1 MTSGIMMANAEK
13 IGRYDILEL
22 LGEGGMGKVFRA
34 RDSQGDR
41 IVALKV
47 MTGGPS
53 ASEEI
58 HRRFRREASAGLR
71 LNHPNIVKIFEVGE
85 QEGQFFIS
93 MEFVEG
99 KTVRQLLRQSPL
111 KPREAIDV
119 GIAVCEALK
128 EAHSLGIVH
137 RDIKSENLMV
147 TGDGTVKVMDFGIAK
162 LQDASILTQE
172 GTVLGTAS
180 YMSPEQAV
188 GEPVD
193 PRSDIFSLGIV
204 LFEALTGQLPFPGD
218 YELAVIYSIV
228 NLAPVGIRELNKD
241 VPELL
246 EQVIAKAMRKE
257 PQQRYQN
264 VDEMIQDLMKVKA
277 FLEGRLGTVRTPPKL
292 LASVDWPKA
301 EEKGVEVTAAR
312 RRGFEARLAGRD
324 DEFETLKR
332 LFDQAAQGRGQMVFV
347 TGEAGIGKTRL
358 IEELEKYART
368 MKVRTLAGR
377 CPPRQGVYPY
387 QAFVEAIRSFFEYEG
402 VTTGKKLDQ
411 FIRER
416 APELKTQLP
425 VIRLFLNITDKET
438 VTIESKEQLWDA
450 ISRLI
455 VKIAQE
461 RPFILFIDDL
471 HWADES
477 TLQLLQYSARNT
489 LASRLMIIGTYRPE
503 EARTTPDG
511 RIHPL
516 LQIEPEMKQEGIL
529 TVINLGRLTAADVQQ
544 MVWSLF
550 QDSDFGETFVDSLQ
564 KETEGNPFFVMET
577 LKLLKVEGVIE
588 KDDGGFRLRED
599 YERVTIP
606 RKIQDIVMRRIERL
620 SQDEREMLE
629 VGAVEG
635 ESFHSDTL
643 GTCLG
648 VSRLEL
654 LRKLQS
660 LERDQHIIYPR
671 EKAYYFDHG
680 KIREFLYDALI
691 PELRIEYHGIIG
703 DYLAN
708 TYAEDEH
715 FAPGIAHHF
724 LEAGAEQKAL
734 PFLITAG
741 GSAKAVFANGQAIGF
756 YRKALDI
763 LETAEDAGRQPEALR
778 RRNAVLEGLGDV
790 LALTGRHD
798 DAVRYYHELKSALSP
813 SSPRRVE
820 VLQKLGSVHISNGEN
835 EKALEIL
842 DEATSEYKQAME
854 RTEGQGQVRPFV
866 SGGAD
871 SSEFSMSLGRIRLS
885 RSRAFKATGK
895 YGEAKREIEE
905 GLKILGDQGNLKER
919 AQAYNNLGNI
929 LFDEGDYAQAEMMH
943 KSGLELREKIAD
955 KKGIAETCNN
965 LGIIYCEQGNYE
977 KAAEMMERSIHLMS
991 EIGFRVGIAGT
1002 YTNLGAIYQDQG
1014 RYNES
1019 YETHQKSLSI
1029 SKEMGSLPGEILSYA
1044 NLGPVCNDLEKYD
1057 QAIEYL
1063 ENGIG
1068 LMRKLNMRIYEPQ
1081 AFVNLSRAKLGLGKI
1096 AESKE
1101 AALEGVK
1108 LAEEFKQKASLGFA
1122 KRMLGI
1128 IETVEPNSKTEGAV
1142 GPDNVKRAETH
1153 LKESQQLFAELKM
1166 EHELARTH
1174 LELANLYKLVGNKTG
1189 FREMLASAK
1198 ETLERLGASGD
1209 LKRIREIESTEL
1221 PLRGT
1226 HGTT

>member
-1 MTSGIMMANAEK
+1 MVNPEK
-13 IGRYDILEL
+13 IGRYEILEL

-34 RDSQGDR
+34 HDTQQDR

-99 KTVRQLLRQSPL
+99 KTVRQLLRENPL
-111 KPREAIDV
+111 KPREAIDI

-137 RDIKSENLMV
+137 RDIKSDNLMV
-147 TGDGTVKVMDFGIAK
+147 MGNRSVKVMDFGIAK

-172 GTVLGTAS
+172 GAVLGTAS

-228 NLAPVGIRELNKD
+228 NLSPVSIRELNKD
-241 VPELL
+241 VPEPL

-257 PQQRYQN
+257 AQQRYQN
-264 VDEMIQDLMKVKA
+264 VDEMIQDLTKVKA
-277 FLEGRLGTVRTPPKL
+277 FVEGRLGTVRTPPKL

-324 DEFETLKR
+324 SEFETLKR
-332 LFDQAAQGRGQMVFV
+332 LFDQAAQGKGQMVFV

-402 VTTGKKLDQ
+402 VTTAKKLEQ

-425 VIRLFLNITDKET
+425 VIRMFLNVADKET

-450 ISRLI
+450 IARLI

-503 EARTTPDG
+503 EARTTSDG

-516 LQIEPEMKQEGIL
+516 LQIEPAMKQEGIL

-577 LKLLKVEGVIE
+577 LKLLKVEGIIE
-588 KDDGGFRLRED
+588 KEDGGFHLRED
-599 YERVTIP
+599 YERITIP
-606 RKIQDIVMRRIERL
+606 SKIQDIVMRRIERL
-620 SQDEREMLE
+620 SPDEREMLE

-648 VSRLEL
+648 VNRLEL

-660 LERDQHIIYPR
+660 LERDHHVIYPR

-708 TYAEDEH
+708 TYANDERS
-715 FAPGIAHHF
+715 APGIAHHF
-724 LEAGAEQKAL
+724 LEAGAQQKAL
-734 PFLITAG
+734 PFLIMAG
-741 GSAKAVFANGQAIGF
+741 GSAKAVFANGQAVGF
-756 YRKALDI
+756 YAKALDI
-763 LETAEDAGRQPEALR
+763 LETTEETGAQPEGAR
-778 RRNAVLEGLGDV
+778 RKSIVLEGLGDV
-790 LALTGRHD
+790 LTLTGNHD
-798 DAVRYYHELKSALSP
+798 DAVRYYQELKSILSP

-820 VLQKLGSVHISNGEN
+820 VLQKLGSVHISHGDN
-835 EKALEIL
+835 ERALEIL
-842 DEATSEYKQAME
+842 DEATAEYETAME
-854 RTEGQGQVRPFV
+854 HTGGKEQGHAPVI
-866 SGGAD
+866 GDAD
-871 SSEFSMSLGRIRLS
+871 LSEFSKSLGRIRLS
-885 RSRAFKATGK
+885 RSRALKATGK
-895 YGEAKREIEE
+895 YAEAKSEIEE
-905 GLKILGDQGNLKER
+905 GLKILGDEGNLKER

-929 LFDEGDYAQAEMMH
+929 FFDEGNYAQAEMMH

-955 KKGIAETCNN
+955 KKGIAEACNN
-965 LGIIYCEQGNYE
+965 LGIIYCEQGKYE
-977 KAAEMMERSIHLMS
+977 KAAEMMEKSIQLMS

-1014 RYNES
+1014 RYGES

-1057 QAIEYL
+1057 QAVEYL
-1063 ENGIG
+1063 EKGIQ
-1068 LMRKLNMRIYEPQ
+1068 LMHKLNMRIYEPQ
-1081 AFVNLSRAKLGLGKI
+1081 AFANLSRAKLGLGKI
-1096 AESKE
+1096 GESKE

-1108 LAEEFKQKASLGFA
+1108 LAERFKQKASLGFA
-1122 KRMLGI
+1122 KRMLGV
-1128 IETVEPNSKTEGAV
+1128 IETVELDSNAEGAA
-1142 GPDNVKRAETH
+1142 GPKKMEEAEAH
-1153 LKESQQLFAELKM
+1153 LKESWQLFAELKM
-1166 EHELARTH
+1166 QHELARTD
-1174 LELANLYKLVGNKTG
+1174 LELANFYKRVGNA
-1189 FREMLASAK
+1189 RDQQEHLARAK
-1198 ETLERLGASGD
+1198 GTLERLGASGD
-1209 LKRIREIESTEL
+1209 LKRIKEIESTEL
-1221 PLRGT
+1221 SPRGK
-1226 HGTT
+1226 HGTI